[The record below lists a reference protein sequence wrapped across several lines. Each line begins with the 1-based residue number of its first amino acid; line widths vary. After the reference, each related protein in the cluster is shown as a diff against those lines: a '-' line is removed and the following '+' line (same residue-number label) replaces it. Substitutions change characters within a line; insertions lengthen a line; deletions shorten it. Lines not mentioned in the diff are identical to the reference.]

1 MELPRVITRVGV
13 EAEENGVEAG
23 LGMVKPAACNY
34 SSETRR
40 SRSDQRHTA
49 PFQLGHRT
57 KRFKREVTRIWKRST
72 EKVENLITLA
82 G

>member
-1 MELPRVITRVGV
+1 MEV

-23 LGMVKPAACNY
+23 LGMVKPAACNP

-40 SRSDQRHTA
+40 SRSHQRHTE

-57 KRFKREVTRIWKRST
+57 KRFKRKVARIWERSI
-72 EKVENLITLA
+72 EKVANLITLA